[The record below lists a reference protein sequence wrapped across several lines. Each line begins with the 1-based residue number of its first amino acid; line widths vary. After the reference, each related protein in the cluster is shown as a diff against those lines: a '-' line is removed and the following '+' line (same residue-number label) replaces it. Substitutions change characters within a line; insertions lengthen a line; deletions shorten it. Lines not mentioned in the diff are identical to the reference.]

1 MARVEAAMILSV
13 VLSRQWRGSWGEV
26 WCWYRS
32 MGFDIDIASLAIL
45 NQLMGRYLSFL
56 SQSPAWEVLTID
68 NEICLQGE
76 VYKVNWSWRQQRGG
90 PMPGVTPI
98 THLVVLAVAEDNKST
113 WVDLMWQLGSATDY
127 QLRPGQGCIIFLQTV
142 LCRNIYILRKLLK
155 WSWVTPSL
163 TPVPSIYICIQAL
176 MLLQCIWAY
185 KLWAKTAYLQTNRQ
199 PRTSLLE

>member
-1 MARVEAAMILSV
+1 MAMTMEKIM
-13 VLSRQWRGSWGEV
+13 VLQWQWQEWKQQWYYQLCSAGNGVGSWGEEPGV
-26 WCWYRS
+26 WYWYSIVGNTKPAHGEIFELSLSITCVRS
-32 MGFDIDIASLAIL
+32 SHNWQWNMLA
-45 NQLMGRYLSFL
+45 RRS
-56 SQSPAWEVLTID
+56 
-68 NEICLQGE
+68 
-76 VYKVNWSWRQQRGG
+76 KVNWSWRQEGGG

-163 TPVPSIYICIQAL
+163 TPVPSICIQA
-176 MLLQCIWAY
+176 
-185 KLWAKTAYLQTNRQ
+185 
-199 PRTSLLE
+199 